1 MDNAGKILVMASLTH
16 DAIDASMSL
25 GFIERNLGPGVSSG
39 DYYLPELKVFN
50 GSINASYTTST
61 ATISN
66 KMVELTANNSTAS
79 HYDQL
84 SVGTSYTGNVNLSYL
99 GGDRIWFDNGTFN
112 GAVSSVSS
120 LVFEITSGFSK
131 RSLFDIGGEMFYVY
145 LNATLS
151 PSEPFVNA
159 SVQVEPLNST
169 SDYVKYV
176 YIQAFNT
183 TSSSP
188 FFGANLYN
196 ANGSYVQRLPFKGS
210 GATNESGYLLSY

>member
-1 MDNAGKILVMASLTH
+1 MNFLRLTLDGLLNSLLVISSAHSFLASAVGSNSLSDHWFPSQSCYRDELNPSDADYYNCWMDNAGKILVMASLTH

-50 GSINASYTTST
+50 GSINASSTTST

-120 LVFEITSGFSK
+120 LVFEITSGFS
-131 RSLFDIGGEMFYVY
+131 
-145 LNATLS
+145 
-151 PSEPFVNA
+151 
-159 SVQVEPLNST
+159 
-169 SDYVKYV
+169 
-176 YIQAFNT
+176 
-183 TSSSP
+183 
-188 FFGANLYN
+188 
-196 ANGSYVQRLPFKGS
+196 
-210 GATNESGYLLSY
+210 

>member
-1 MDNAGKILVMASLTH
+1 
-16 DAIDASMSL
+16 
-25 GFIERNLGPGVSSG
+25 
-39 DYYLPELKVFN
+39 
-50 GSINASYTTST
+50 
-61 ATISN
+61 
-66 KMVELTANNSTAS
+66 
-79 HYDQL
+79 
-84 SVGTSYTGNVNLSYL
+84 
-99 GGDRIWFDNGTFN
+99 
-112 GAVSSVSS
+112 
-120 LVFEITSGFSK
+120 
-131 RSLFDIGGEMFYVY
+131 MFYVY

-196 ANGSYVQRLPFKGS
+196 ANGSYVQRLPFIGS
-210 GATNESGYLLSY
+210 GATNESGYLLSYSNATSVFNNHETGQDAVAIRFGSTGLYDWEHWALDGAFGHSWFGPGYYVEPNISSEMLSDPVSVELYPVLHFDYRLANDTIRYIASGRPGYEVSPPVSFGFISYGLALQALANPSNKTLRNLAQGYWNYYYSR